1 MSHCYHC
8 GLPVPENA
16 DFFVKIQGQQR
27 AMCCAG
33 CQAVA
38 QSIMDAGLDDFYQ
51 HRTEN
56 APTGRELVPEVLKEA
71 ELYDNPEVQKR
82 FVRHETENVREAA
95 LILEGITCAA
105 CVWLNEKHIKAL
117 DGVIDVQVN
126 YSNHRARVRWD
137 DSQIQLSQILQAVTQ
152 IGYIAHPYDP
162 NRQQEVL
169 DRERKTQLRRIGLA
183 GVLGMQVMMFSIA
196 LYTGDWWGI
205 EPQFRYLFYWVNL
218 ALTLPVLIYSAEPF
232 FRSAW
237 RDLTHKQA
245 GMDVP
250 VSLGIGLAFIGSV
263 WTTFNTQSTGHV
275 YYDSIVMFVF
285 FLLTGR
291 YFELLARQR
300 SAQAAETLVHVM
312 PTMATRL
319 TKAASG
325 EITEELVLVAELN
338 VGDTVLVKA
347 GETIPADGMVLV
359 GQSSVDESLLTGESY
374 PITKTIEQEV
384 IGGTINIESPLQ
396 IEVTKLGTDTI
407 LSHILRLLERAQS
420 EKPAI
425 TRLADQVAAY
435 FVLAV
440 LVLAVLVASYW
451 WMQNPNNDAWFVTTL
466 AVLVVTCPCA
476 LSLATPTAITA
487 ATSTL
492 TRSGLLTTRGH
503 ALETLAKA
511 DHFVF
516 DKTGTLTEGRLKVL
530 ETHCLAHWAEQTCLA
545 YAAALER
552 HSEHPIGT
560 ALLQAFN
567 QLDMM
572 SLKVH
577 ADNVNNQVGAGLMGE
592 IGQKTF
598 YIGTI
603 DFIQT
608 QTGLTLQSNMKHDLL
623 QKGHS
628 LVLLADQQHIYA
640 AFVLGDSLRD
650 GAKELVQTLLQQG
663 KQVSLLS
670 GDHRAVVENIA
681 QQVGIEHIGYDLS
694 PEDKLRRVK
703 QLQSSGAIVA
713 MVGDGVNDAP
723 VLAQA
728 AVSIAMG
735 SGTQVARASAD
746 MILLTEQL
754 PNLLIGIQTA
764 TKTLTIIRQNMLWA
778 IGYNVLAL
786 PAAAMG
792 YIAPWMAAIG
802 MSLSSLLVVS
812 NALRLVAKR

>member
-8 GLPVPENA
+8 GLPVPENT
-16 DFFVKIQGQQR
+16 DFSVKIQGQQR
-27 AMCCAG
+27 PMCCAG

-38 QSIMDAGLDDFYQ
+38 QSIMDAGLEDFYQ

-56 APTGRELVPEVLKEA
+56 APTGRELVPEILKEA
-71 ELYDNPEVQKR
+71 ELYDNAEVQKR
-82 FVRHETENVREAA
+82 FVRYETENIREAA

-137 DSQIQLSQILQAVTQ
+137 NSQIQLSQILQAVTQ

-169 DRERKTQLRRIGLA
+169 DRERKMQLRRIGLA

-205 EPQFRYLFYWVNL
+205 EPQFRYLFYWVNFV
-218 ALTLPVLIYSAEPF
+218 LTLPVLLYSAEPF

-237 RDLTHKQA
+237 RDITHKQA

-263 WTTFNTQSTGHV
+263 WTTFNINSSGHV

-319 TKAASG
+319 HTTETN
-325 EITEELVLVAELN
+325 EIIEELVLVAELN
-338 VGDTVLVKA
+338 VGDTVLVKP
-347 GETIPADGMVLV
+347 GETIPADGSILV

-374 PITKTIEQEV
+374 PLTKSVEQTV
-384 IGGTINIESPLQ
+384 IGGTLNIESPLQ
-396 IEVTKLGTDTI
+396 IQVTKLGTDTT

-425 TRLADQVAAY
+425 TRLADQVASY
-435 FVLAV
+435 FVFAVLILAV
-440 LVLAVLVASYW
+440 IVASYW
-451 WMQNPNNDAWFVTTL
+451 WLQNPYNDVWFVTTL

-511 DHFVF
+511 NHFVF

-530 ETHCLAHWAEQTCLA
+530 ETHCLAHWSEQTCLA

-552 HSEHPIGT
+552 YSEHPIAT
-560 ALLQAFN
+560 ALLQALN

-572 SLKVH
+572 SLKIQ
-577 ADNVNNQVGAGLMGE
+577 AENVTNQVGAGLSGT
-592 IGQKTF
+592 IGQKDF

-603 DFIQT
+603 DFIDS
-608 QTGLTLQSNMKHDLL
+608 QTGLTLNSHTKWELL

-628 LVLLADQQHIYA
+628 LVLLADNQHIYA
-640 AFVLGDSLRD
+640 AFLLGDTLRD
-650 GAKELVQTLLQQG
+650 GAKQLIQTLLEQG
-663 KQVSLLS
+663 KRVSLLS

-694 PEDKLRRVK
+694 PEDKLQRVK

-735 SGTQVARASAD
+735 NGTQVARASAD

-764 TKTLTIIRQNMLWA
+764 SKTLTIIRQNMLWA
-778 IGYNVLAL
+778 IGYNLLAL

>member
-1 MSHCYHC
+1 MPNCYHC
-8 GLPVPENA
+8 GLPVPENT
-16 DFFVKIQGQQR
+16 DFSVKIKGQQR
-27 AMCCAG
+27 PMCCAG

-38 QSIMDAGLDDFYQ
+38 QSIMDAGLEDFYQ

-56 APTGRELVPEVLKEA
+56 APTGRELVPEILKEA
-71 ELYDNPEVQKR
+71 ELYDNAEVQKR
-82 FVRHETENVREAA
+82 FVRYETENIREAA

-137 DSQIQLSQILQAVTQ
+137 NSQIQLSQILQAVTQ

-169 DRERKTQLRRIGLA
+169 DRERKMQLRRIGLA

-205 EPQFRYLFYWVNL
+205 EPQFRYLFYWVNFV
-218 ALTLPVLIYSAEPF
+218 LTLPVLLYSAEPF

-237 RDLTHKQA
+237 RDITHKQA

-263 WTTFNTQSTGHV
+263 WTTFNINSSGHV

-300 SAQAAETLVHVM
+300 SAQAAETLVHVI

-319 TKAASG
+319 YTTETN
-325 EITEELVLVAELN
+325 EIVEELVLVAELN
-338 VGDTVLVKA
+338 VGDTVLVKP
-347 GETIPADGMVLV
+347 GETIPADGSVLV

-374 PITKTIEQEV
+374 PLTKSVEQTV
-384 IGGTINIESPLQ
+384 IGGTLNIESPLQ
-396 IEVTKLGTDTI
+396 IQVTKLGADTT

-425 TRLADQVAAY
+425 TRLADQVAGY
-435 FVLAV
+435 FVFAVLILAV
-440 LVLAVLVASYW
+440 IVASYW
-451 WMQNPNNDAWFVTTL
+451 WLQNPHNDVWFVTTL

-511 DHFVF
+511 NHFIF

-530 ETHCLAHWAEQTCLA
+530 ETHCLAHWSEQTCLA

-552 HSEHPIGT
+552 YSEHPIAT
-560 ALLQAFN
+560 ALLQALN

-572 SLKVH
+572 SLKIQ
-577 ADNVNNQVGAGLMGE
+577 AENVTNQVGAGLSGT
-592 IGQKTF
+592 IGQKDF

-603 DFIQT
+603 DFIYS
-608 QTGLTLQSNMKHDLL
+608 QTGLTLNSHTKRELL

-628 LVLLADQQHIYA
+628 LVLLADNQHIYA
-640 AFVLGDSLRD
+640 AFLLGDTLRD
-650 GAKELVQTLLQQG
+650 GAKQLIQTLLEQG
-663 KQVSLLS
+663 KRVSLLS

-694 PEDKLRRVK
+694 PEDKLQRVK

-735 SGTQVARASAD
+735 NGTQVARASAD

-764 TKTLTIIRQNMLWA
+764 SKTLTIIRQNMLWA
-778 IGYNVLAL
+778 IGYNLLAL

>member
-16 DFFVKIQGQQR
+16 DFTVKIQGQQR

-38 QSIMDAGLDDFYQ
+38 QSIMDAGLEDFYQ

-56 APTGRELVPEVLKEA
+56 APTGRELIPQILKETQ
-71 ELYDNPEVQKR
+71 LYDNPEIQKR
-82 FVRHETENVREAA
+82 FVRHEDENVREAA

-137 DSQIQLSQILQAVTQ
+137 ETQIQLSKILQAVTH

-183 GVLGMQVMMFSIA
+183 GVLGMQVMMFSLA
-196 LYTGDWWGI
+196 LYAGDWWGI

-218 ALTLPVLIYSAEPF
+218 VLTMPVLLYSAQPF

-237 RDLTHKQA
+237 RDITHKQA

-263 WTTFNTQSTGHV
+263 WTTFNVQSSGHV

-300 SAQAAETLVHVM
+300 SAQAAETLVHVI

-319 TKAASG
+319 NR
-325 EITEELVLVAELN
+325 TETNDIEQELVFVAELN
-338 VGDTVLVKA
+338 VGDTILVKA
-347 GETIPADGMVLV
+347 GETIPADGSVLI

-374 PITKTIEQEV
+374 PVMKSIEQNV

-396 IEVTKLGTDTI
+396 IQVTKLGTETI

-425 TRLADQVAAY
+425 TRLADQVASY
-435 FVLAV
+435 FVFAV
-440 LVLAVLVASYW
+440 LILAIIVASYW
-451 WMQNPNNDAWFVTTL
+451 WLQNPNNDAWFVTTL

-492 TRSGLLTTRGH
+492 TSSGLLTTRGH

-511 DHFVF
+511 NHFVF
-516 DKTGTLTEGRLKVL
+516 DKTGTLTQGRLQVL
-530 ETHCLAHWAEQTCLA
+530 ETHCLSHWSEQTCLA

-552 HSEHPIGT
+552 HSEHPIAT

-567 QLDMM
+567 QLEMM
-572 SLKVH
+572 SLKIH
-577 ADNVNNQVGAGLMGE
+577 ADNVSNQVGAGLSGE
-592 IGQKTF
+592 IGQMPF
-598 YIGTI
+598 FIGTV
-603 DFIQT
+603 DFIKQNT
-608 QTGLTLQSNMKHDLL
+608 DLTLNSNLKHDLL
-623 QKGHS
+623 QKSHS
-628 LVLLADQQHIYA
+628 LVLLADKQHIHA
-640 AFVLGDSLRD
+640 VFVLGDTLRD
-650 GAKELVQTLLQQG
+650 GAKELIQALLQQG
-663 KQVSLLS
+663 KQVSLFS
-670 GDHRAVVENIA
+670 GDHRAVVENVA
-681 QQVGIEHIGYDLS
+681 QQIGIQHIGYDLS

-735 SGTQVARASAD
+735 NGTQVARASAD

-754 PNLLIGIQTA
+754 PNLLVGIQTA
-764 TKTLTIIRQNMLWA
+764 NKTLNIIRQNIAWA
-778 IGYNVLAL
+778 IAYNVLAL

-792 YIAPWMAAIG
+792 YVAPWMAAIG
-802 MSLSSLLVVS
+802 MSISSLLVVS
-812 NALRLVAKR
+812 NALRLIKKR

>member
-8 GLPVPENA
+8 GLPVPEGA
-16 DFFVKIQGQQR
+16 HYPVKIQGQQR
-27 AMCCAG
+27 SMCCAG

-38 QSIMDAGLDDFYQ
+38 QSIMDAGLEDFYQ

-56 APTGRELVPEVLKEA
+56 APTGRELIPEVLKETQ
-71 ELYDNPEVQKR
+71 LYDNPEIQKR
-82 FVRHETENVREAA
+82 FVRCEADNVKEAA

-137 DSQIQLSQILQAVTQ
+137 DSKIQLSQILQAVTQ

-162 NRQQEVL
+162 NRQQEVI
-169 DRERKTQLRRIGLA
+169 DRERKMQLRRIGLA

-196 LYTGDWWGI
+196 LYAGEWWGI
-205 EPQFRYLFYWVNL
+205 EQQFRYLFYWVNL
-218 ALTLPVLIYSAEPF
+218 ALTLPVLLYSAEPF

-237 RDLTHKQA
+237 RDITHKQA

-250 VSLGIGLAFIGSV
+250 VSLGISLAFIGSV
-263 WTTFNTQSTGHV
+263 WTTFNAQSTGHV

-300 SAQAAETLVHVM
+300 SAQVAETLVRVM

-319 TKAASG
+319 NETKSG
-325 EITEELVLVAELN
+325 ELTQELVLVAELN
-338 VGDTVLVKA
+338 VNDKILVKA
-347 GETIPADGMVLV
+347 GESIPADGIVLA

-374 PITKTIEQEV
+374 PLMKTVEQEV

-396 IEVTKLGTDTI
+396 IKVTKLGTDTI

-425 TRLADQVAAY
+425 TRLADQVASY

-440 LVLAVLVASYW
+440 LILAVLVASYW
-451 WMQNPNNDAWFVTTL
+451 WMQNPHTDTWFVTTL

-487 ATSTL
+487 ATGTL
-492 TRSGLLTTRGH
+492 TRSGLLVTRGH

-511 DHFVF
+511 NHFVF
-516 DKTGTLTEGRLKVL
+516 DKTGTLTQGRLQVL
-530 ETHCLAHWAEQTCLA
+530 EIHCLAHWSEQTCLA
-545 YAAALER
+545 YAVALEQ
-552 HSEHPIGT
+552 HSEHPVAT
-560 ALLQAFN
+560 ALLQTFN
-567 QLDMM
+567 QSEMI
-572 SLKVH
+572 SLKIH
-577 ADNVNNQVGAGLMGE
+577 ATDVINQIGAGLSGK
-592 IGQKTF
+592 IGKEAF
-598 YIGTI
+598 YIGTL
-603 DFIQT
+603 DFIYSKT
-608 QTGLTLQSNMKHDLL
+608 NLALNSNVKYDLL
-623 QKGHS
+623 QKCHS
-628 LVLLADQQHIYA
+628 LVLLADKQHIYA
-640 AFVLGDSLRD
+640 AFILGDTLRE
-650 GAKELVQTLLQQG
+650 GAKELIQTLLQQG

-670 GDHRAVVENIA
+670 GDHRAVVENVA
-681 QQVGIEHIGYDLS
+681 RQVGIEQIGYDLT
-694 PEDKLRRVK
+694 PENKLQRVRH
-703 QLQSSGAIVA
+703 LQSSGAIVA
-713 MVGDGVNDAP
+713 MIGDGVNDAP

-754 PNLLIGIQTA
+754 PNLLIGVETA
-764 TKTLTIIRQNMLWA
+764 RKTLIIIRQNMLWA
-778 IGYNVLAL
+778 IGYNLLVL

-812 NALRLVAKR
+812 NALRLIAKR